1 MLKTVFK
8 QSNFSVESN
17 LSVPYS
23 TKSINIRYQIGG
35 KLFAAVCF
43 DSANNPKY
51 ITLKLKP
58 EEGDFL
64 RQQYTDIIPGYYMN
78 KIHWNSVKADGEV
91 PDEIL
96 KDMLDKSY
104 QLVLSSFSRKKQKE
118 ILS

>member
-1 MLKTVFK
+1 MKYIWLDGYLLAKKGVTKDFK
-8 QSNFSVESN
+8 IEWNWV
-17 LSVPYS
+17 
-23 TKSINIRYQIGG
+23 RYQIGG
-35 KLFAAVCF
+35 KLFAAVCL

-58 EEGDFL
+58 EEGEFL
-64 RQQYTDIIPGYYMN
+64 RQQYADIIPGYYMN
-78 KIHWNSVKADGEV
+78 KVHWNSVKADGEV

-118 ILS
+118 ILV